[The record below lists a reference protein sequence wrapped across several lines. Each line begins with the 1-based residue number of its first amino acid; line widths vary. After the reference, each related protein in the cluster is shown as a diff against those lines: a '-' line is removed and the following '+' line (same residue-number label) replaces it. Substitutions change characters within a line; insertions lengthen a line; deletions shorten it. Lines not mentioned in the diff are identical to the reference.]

1 MQVLV
6 NQVPIE
12 LPPGSHL
19 AQAIA
24 AAQTTAATPITGP
37 FAAAVNLRFVPK
49 AQYPHTAL
57 QDGDQIELIAP
68 VTGG

>member
-12 LPPGSHL
+12 LPAGSHL
-19 AQAIA
+19 AQAIE
-24 AAQTTAATPITGP
+24 AAQAHAPISGP
-37 FAAAVNLRFVPK
+37 FAAAVNLRFVPRT
-49 AQYPHTAL
+49 QYPHTAL
-57 QDGDQIELIAP
+57 QDGDQIELVAP